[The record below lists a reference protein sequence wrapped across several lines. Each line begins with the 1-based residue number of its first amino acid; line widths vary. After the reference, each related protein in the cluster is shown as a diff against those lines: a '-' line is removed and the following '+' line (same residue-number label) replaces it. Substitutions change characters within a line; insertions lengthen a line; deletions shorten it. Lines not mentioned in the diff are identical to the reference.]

1 MILSGWFSSS
11 TFYARYLTLTAM
23 ATGWRF
29 INGNWYYMYSS
40 GAMAHDTYIG
50 AYYVDSSGARVI
62 DNIQKSMD
70 LKAINYNSATAYLI
84 LVDTSQCRV
93 SIYNGKQGAWNSV
106 QYYVCSPGK
115 PSTPTVKGIF
125 TVQVKGRYFDSGNSR
140 CYWYTQFY
148 GNYLFHSTLYNKNG
162 TIQDNR
168 TGIPLSHGCVR
179 LEIQNAKWI
188 YDNIPRGTKVVVY

>member
-70 LKAINYNSATAYLI
+70 LKAINYNSATAYL
-84 LVDTSQCRV
+84 V
-93 SIYNGKQGAWNSV
+93 S
-106 QYYVCSPGK
+106 
-115 PSTPTVKGIF
+115 
-125 TVQVKGRYFDSGNSR
+125 
-140 CYWYTQFY
+140 
-148 GNYLFHSTLYNKNG
+148 
-162 TIQDNR
+162 
-168 TGIPLSHGCVR
+168 
-179 LEIQNAKWI
+179 AK
-188 YDNIPRGTKVVVY
+188 